1 MSESTGDATAEL
13 DLVSFVWPVYDD
25 LVAIAY
31 MGYPLF
37 VANEQR
43 TEDGGG
49 DLSEFLAWFNDAWP
63 GVLGTRDEVIRR
75 ILAPARGVIA
85 TQGLSDPELG
95 LKLVFCRRARNRLRE
110 VIVEDGDEISYKP
123 PVAGAPANLQ
133 PALPRA
139 GRFRRM
145 KKVLKWV
152 SVPSVMSTQCLTV
165 WPRLSTRWKG
175 SRRSKRPSKRS
186 ARRRQRTSS
195 NRTRHPASQVTA
207 PIGRPKARPSI
218 STPPSIPRV
227 ARPSNHSGVQAMA
240 WPTSSG
246 PDILT

>member
-1 MSESTGDATAEL
+1 MWS
-13 DLVSFVWPVYDD
+13 VYDD

-123 PVAGAPANLQ
+123 PVAGAP
-133 PALPRA
+133 
-139 GRFRRM
+139 
-145 KKVLKWV
+145 
-152 SVPSVMSTQCLTV
+152 
-165 WPRLSTRWKG
+165 
-175 SRRSKRPSKRS
+175 
-186 ARRRQRTSS
+186 
-195 NRTRHPASQVTA
+195 
-207 PIGRPKARPSI
+207 
-218 STPPSIPRV
+218 
-227 ARPSNHSGVQAMA
+227 
-240 WPTSSG
+240 PTSNPHCLG
-246 PDILT
+246 RVGFGE